1 MEIRDFSLGILR
13 WATPCDGKVECF
25 NGRDEQSCEAPIWLL
40 PAILLVA
47 IFFLLCSQFC
57 FFYKFVRREVEDII
71 RNTNIKCQQPLQSI
85 YCKQQKHVYIAMLLN
100 QENQE
105 GIKTLMDKE
114 IESHKNEGKLLC
126 SFKVKVVS
134 RV

>member
-1 MEIRDFSLGILR
+1 M
-13 WATPCDGKVECF
+13 
-25 NGRDEQSCEAPIWLL
+25 
-40 PAILLVA
+40 
-47 IFFLLCSQFC
+47 
-57 FFYKFVRREVEDII
+57 
-71 RNTNIKCQQPLQSI
+71 QSI